1 MNSANTKIKVFTS
14 KHLVALLTVGLLTLL
29 PLVIRDSYIWGIL
42 VMANI
47 YAALAAGF
55 DILLGYAGLAVI
67 GYALFVGVGAY
78 VAAFL
83 NLYLGLPPFVTI
95 FAAGFA
101 GALFGLLLG
110 IPCMRLKGLY
120 LALAS
125 LAAATI
131 CEKTVI
137 VLSDYTFGREG
148 LSGLDPISY
157 SPLFDYYASLIL
169 MLASAGLLLSVV
181 RSKIGLIL
189 NSIRDDQDAAE
200 AVGINTNRYKLL
212 AFLIASFLGG
222 FWGSFMGHYMM
233 HVGPEMFGLHVALTI
248 IMIAIV
254 GGLGTVM
261 GPLGGAYLLII
272 LNELLRGIG
281 EVRLLIYTVF
291 TVVIML
297 LLPKGIVPSILRF
310 ISLRLSRLSF
320 VFRKTSKG
328 QVNDARSTGN

>member
-1 MNSANTKIKVFTS
+1 MISGNKKIRLFTS
-14 KHLVALLTVGLLTLL
+14 KHLVVLLTIGLLTLL
-29 PLVIRDSYIWGIL
+29 PLVVRDSYIWGIL

-55 DILLGYAGLAVI
+55 DILLGYTGLAVI
-67 GYALFVGVGAY
+67 GYSLFVGVGAY

-83 NLYLGLPPFVTI
+83 NLKLGLPPIVTM

-110 IPCMRLKGLY
+110 IPCLRLKGLY

-125 LAAATI
+125 LAAASI
-131 CEKTVI
+131 FEKTVI
-137 VLSDYTFGREG
+137 VFSDYTFGREG

-169 MLASAGLLLSVV
+169 MIVSAILLLTVV
-181 RSKIGLIL
+181 TSKIGLIL

-233 HVGPEMFGLHVALTI
+233 HVGPEMFGLYVALTI

-254 GGLGTVM
+254 GGLGTVI
-261 GPLGGAYLLII
+261 GPIGGAYLLII
-272 LNELLRGIG
+272 FNELLRGIG
-281 EVRLLIYTVF
+281 EIRLLIYTVV

-297 LLPKGIVPSILRF
+297 LLPQGVVPSILRF
-310 ISLRLSRLSF
+310 ISSRLIRLSF
-320 VFRKTSKG
+320 VFRGTSKS
-328 QVNDARSTGN
+328 QVNDVCSTKN